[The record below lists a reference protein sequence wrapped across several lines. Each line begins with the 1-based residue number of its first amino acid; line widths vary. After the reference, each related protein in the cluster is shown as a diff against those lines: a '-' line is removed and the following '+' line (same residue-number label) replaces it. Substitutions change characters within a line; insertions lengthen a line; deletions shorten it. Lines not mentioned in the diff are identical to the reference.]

1 MPTVDGLVI
10 LINTIKTQLS
20 RNLKIKN
27 IMKYI
32 LFLTIFLFGCTK
44 SQDDV
49 HITKTEV
56 VDLYAK
62 YDDIIRQDLENK
74 QRELNLLREIRIAQ
88 QNDDEEAYQFFME
101 DFYAVPRLRLTEDQK
116 KHPKFKEW
124 IDTSLITSGAFVDS
138 KYDYIAQ

>member
-1 MPTVDGLVI
+1 
-10 LINTIKTQLS
+10 
-20 RNLKIKN
+20 
-27 IMKYI
+27 MKYI

-44 SQDDV
+44 SHDDV

-88 QNDDEEAYQFFME
+88 QNDDEEAYKFFME
-101 DFYAVPRLRLTEDQK
+101 DFYAVPRLVLTEDQK

-138 KYDYIAQ
+138 KYDYIAK

>member
-1 MPTVDGLVI
+1 
-10 LINTIKTQLS
+10 
-20 RNLKIKN
+20 
-27 IMKYI
+27 MKYI
-32 LFLTIFLFGCTK
+32 VLLTIFLLGCTK
-44 SQDDV
+44 SQDDA

-56 VDLYAK
+56 VDFYIK
-62 YDDIIRQDLENK
+62 YDDIIQQDLENK

-88 QNDDEEAYQFFME
+88 QNNDKEAYKFFME
-101 DFYAVPRLRLTEDQK
+101 DFHAVPRLELTEDQK